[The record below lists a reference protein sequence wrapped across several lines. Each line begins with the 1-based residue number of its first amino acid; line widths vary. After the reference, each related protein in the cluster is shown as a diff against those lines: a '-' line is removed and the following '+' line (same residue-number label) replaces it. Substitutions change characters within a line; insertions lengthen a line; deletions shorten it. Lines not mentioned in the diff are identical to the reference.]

1 MHDSADLA
9 KRTLMNGVRLRQV
22 AICVPLVFVALAAC
36 GSDGSPESES
46 TDEAAVAAGESA
58 GDSTGEAAVSE
69 GESAGDS
76 TDEAAVSDS
85 ESTGE
90 AAVADGGPIEE
101 LDGLSVEEL
110 AELSFEELDALLESK
125 WVEFDA
131 AQTAWEVVFD
141 ELYGGDAPSDAKRDE
156 LETELSQIEA
166 TLDAITAEIDRIVTL
181 TMTAETGL
189 ADATDPTEA
198 AGLTR
203 EEEALLRAARMEELL
218 ARDDLTELPQAE
230 LTALLDELAGPYTPE
245 VLVYGT
251 PCSVGDTFDT
261 GEGCHIVGHG
271 HFYVNENG
279 FGVFTPD
286 AYTVHGD
293 AYGETTATPSLDEAL
308 DEVFYET
315 SIARPARPGDR
326 FAAETNDEGT
336 WTVTAL
342 P

>member
-1 MHDSADLA
+1 
-9 KRTLMNGVRLRQV
+9 MNGVRLRQV

-36 GSDGSPESES
+36 GSDGSPESDS
-46 TDEAAVAAGESA
+46 TDDTAVAES
-58 GDSTGEAAVSE
+58 DSTGEAAVAESE
-69 GESAGDS
+69 PAGEAAVAESESAG
-76 TDEAAVSDS
+76 EAAVSDS
-85 ESTGE
+85 ESTE
-90 AAVADGGPIEE
+90 RAAVADGDPI
-101 LDGLSVEEL
+101 EEL

-125 WVEFDA
+125 WVEFDT
-131 AQTAWEVVFD
+131 AQTAWEAVFD

-189 ADATDPTEA
+189 TDATDPTET

-203 EEEALLRAARMEELL
+203 EEEALLLAARMEELL
-218 ARDDLTELPQAE
+218 ARDDLTELPEAE

-336 WTVTAL
+336 WTVTVL